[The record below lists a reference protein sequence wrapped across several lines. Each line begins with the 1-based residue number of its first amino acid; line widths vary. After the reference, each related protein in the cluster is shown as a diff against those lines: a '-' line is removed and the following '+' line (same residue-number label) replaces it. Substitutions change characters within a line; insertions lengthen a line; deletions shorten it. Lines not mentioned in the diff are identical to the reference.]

1 MDDEIKSAQEI
12 AREKVARLGEVTDQ
26 ERLEWQYVPEGEKL
40 AARYLKQGLNLVA
53 ELNQYEAK
61 VEKYVVKGAE
71 EILARNINLP
81 KDEAAKR
88 INHRAMDGLKALKRD
103 KVGVENVFSQMRRL
117 FDHYL
122 EAGEQ
127 QRRQAY
133 ETLKGDF
140 NARFQ
145 QAVQQQTGLPIGM
158 KIDVEREPQFQEE
171 WRRLQAQLDAPYM
184 GHLDQYKQALSNIA

>member
-12 AREKVARLGEVTDQ
+12 VKEKVARLGEVTDQ

-53 ELNQYEAK
+53 ELSQYEAK
-61 VEKYVVKGAE
+61 VKEYVVKGAE

-81 KDEAAKR
+81 KDEAAKGT
-88 INHRAMDGLKALKRD
+88 NHRAMDGLKALKRD

-133 ETLKGDF
+133 ETLKADF

-171 WRRLQAQLDAPYM
+171 WRRLQAQLDAPYL

>member
-12 AREKVARLGEVTDQ
+12 AREKVARLEEVTDQ

-53 ELNQYEAK
+53 ELSQYEAK
-61 VEKYVVKGAE
+61 VKEYVVKGAE

-81 KDEAAKR
+81 KDEAAKGT
-88 INHRAMDGLKALKRD
+88 NHRAMDGLKALKRD

-133 ETLKGDF
+133 ETLKADF

-171 WRRLQAQLDAPYM
+171 WRRLQAQLDAPYL